1 MSYVDSLDAP
11 FEGKVS
17 PKFSLPE
24 RYSELSPLDKRE
36 ALKTAIL
43 ALLKFRGIITGVSR
57 SELKANIDPKGIV
70 NYNTWDKA
78 LDHLTTT
85 QQIYV
90 DSGPG
95 SRDPVYYPNGRMAH
109 PMLQKMLETLL
120 HKYTVR
126 AYDTRFG
133 KTITITQYSKTVS
146 GEEIPV
152 AGIRLDWQ
160 DLEAF
165 ISMLN
170 DELRA
175 LGERGLI
182 GEDKK

>member
-1 MSYVDSLDAP
+1 MNYIDSVDAP

-43 ALLKFRGIITGVSR
+43 ALLKFRGTITGVSR

-160 DLEAF
+160 DLESYTLTRRNITMF
-165 ISMLN
+165 QRWPLSQQKHTM
-170 DELRA
+170 
-175 LGERGLI
+175 
-182 GEDKK
+182 

>member
-1 MSYVDSLDAP
+1 MSYIDSLDTP
-11 FEGKVS
+11 IEKKGSSDFR
-17 PKFSLPE
+17 LPE
-24 RYSELSPLDKRE
+24 RYSELSPLDRRE

-43 ALLKFRGIITGVSR
+43 ALLKFRGTVTGVSR

-160 DLEAF
+160 DLEPF

-170 DELRA
+170 EELRA
-175 LGERGLI
+175 LEERGLI
-182 GEDKK
+182 REDRE

>member
-1 MSYVDSLDAP
+1 MSNIDSLDAP
-11 FEGKVS
+11 VEGKVS

-43 ALLKFRGIITGVSR
+43 ALLKFRGTITGVSR

-78 LDHLTTT
+78 LDYLTTT

-109 PMLQKMLETLL
+109 PMLQKMLDTLL

-182 GEDKK
+182 GEDKE

>member
-1 MSYVDSLDAP
+1 MNDIDSLNAP
-11 FEGKVS
+11 VEGKIS
-17 PKFSLPE
+17 LNFSLPE

-43 ALLKFRGIITGVSR
+43 ALLKFRGITGVSR

-78 LDHLTTT
+78 LDYLSTT

-160 DLEAF
+160 YLEAF

-170 DELRA
+170 DERRA

-182 GEDKK
+182 GNDKE